1 MNAHKIARTTPH
13 NRALIVQRV
22 LREGRTA
29 KSVAADFGVGE
40 RTVYKWMAGY
50 RAEGVLGLENRSSSA
65 HVVANRLPEP
75 WMALIARRRR
85 RCRITA
91 REIAVRLPP
100 ADVSGQADQ
109 SRDVAQT
116 PAVTTD
122 EKPTRPGH

>member
-1 MNAHKIARTTPH
+1 MKAHKNARTTPH

-29 KSVAADFGVGE
+29 TSVAADFGVSE
-40 RTVYKWMAGY
+40 RTVCKWLARY
-50 RAEGVLGLENRSSSA
+50 RAEGVLGLDNRSSSA
-65 HVVANRLPEP
+65 HVVADRSPEP
-75 WMALIARRRR
+75 WIALIARLRR

-100 ADVSGQADQ
+100 ADVSGQADH
-109 SRDVAQT
+109 SCNVAQT

-122 EKPTRPGH
+122 EKPARPGH